1 MQSHRK
7 QQGREQAGIVD
18 AHGVHPA
25 LAEFDVAQLAGCGL
39 FRRAQRIAG
48 DAAAHVLEA
57 DLARRER
64 LPPLGAAGQHQV
76 AQHVV
81 LDEGQELV
89 EALVLVMMGID
100 VGDQHV
106 VEIALMRL
114 LAGVGQEPAGIELLD
129 RHAAAAIGKKI
140 HR

>member
-1 MQSHRK
+1 MQSDAE
-7 QQGREQAGIVD
+7 QQGREQAGIID

-25 LAEFDVAQLAGCGL
+25 LAQFDVANLAGCGL

-48 DAAAHVLEA
+48 DTAAHVLET
-57 DLARRER
+57 DLARRQR
-64 LPPLGAAGQHQV
+64 LPPLGAAGQHEV

-81 LDEGQELV
+81 LDEGQKLV
-89 EALVLVMMGID
+89 EALVLVVVEID
-100 VGDQHV
+100 VGDQNV

-114 LAGVGQEPAGIELLD
+114 LAGVRQEPAGIELLD

-140 HR
+140 HL